1 MSVSL
6 TGLTRLLLWDY
17 ARGGLAYD
25 VLCLVMALIVF
36 FAPDGLL
43 ADPMRSAR

>member
-1 MSVSL
+1 MSVSR

-25 VLCLVMALIVF
+25 VLSQDMALIVL
-36 FAPDGLL
+36 FAPDALL